1 MNKKAGRNQKRGFLR
16 VFCTSFTFVTLI
28 SVAVVAL
35 IIMAAAHK
43 TDVVHLDK
51 DFSGLSESLVG
62 SEGGDEKTMR
72 LLVIHGIGRHCI
84 GYAENLTRGIA
95 SQMGLSVP
103 DKDFNAIVEE
113 LDRKREANA
122 RKTVEA
128 TGISKISVDVIQGL
142 EELDLAWV
150 LMSDHCD
157 QIAEFPTY
165 TSDLRSSLSE
175 AEGGGNAQKLDY
187 NYKESAARST
197 CNHIRNAREGRSDE
211 MNCEEIRLTFD
222 LGSVV
227 SQEVNAENRIT
238 SFFTMGYIRTQS
250 YFKADDQ
257 EKQTPAL
264 KVYELV
270 WDPATSWAKNWYTG
284 HDAEFNAGRE
294 RLNRDLKSSVV
305 NESISDAV
313 MYLGSYRELI
323 QFPILL
329 AYCKVATDYPANDDG
344 VFECPLTGDK
354 SQNAIIDAREYAE
367 KNNIAIVTHSLG
379 TRIVFDTLGLLGH
392 EGFFQ
397 TIYKKLQ
404 ADGVVLGDYE
414 GSADSANL
422 LRDVFAMSLDKVFTL
437 ANQVPLLELSEL
449 RNPFDFGGGASVRQ
463 LGEGVGQ
470 FLEIRKQNASK
481 LQGKKKEPIQ
491 VVAFTDPNDL
501 LSYNLKCWYYLHVL
515 RNKDITTE
523 QLNKYLEEG
532 GLNKRRTFFSKMFAE
547 GCVPSGKIWKSKYD
561 ELWKQ
566 DDSISIVDV
575 TMNLAGWKFPGFYAD
590 PGMAHSKYFEKNEE
604 KIERLIA
611 CGGISKDG
619 RPRECIV
626 K

>member
-1 MNKKAGRNQKRGFLR
+1 MNRETNRDRKRGILR
-16 VFCTSFTFVTLI
+16 GFCSSFTILTLI
-28 SVAVVAL
+28 AVGIAVL
-35 IIMAAAHK
+35 VVMAAANK
-43 TDVVHLDK
+43 TDVMHIDK
-51 DFSGLSESLVG
+51 DFNGLSESLVG
-62 SEGGDEKTMR
+62 SDGSEEKTIR

-84 GYAENLTRGIA
+84 GYSENLTRGIA

-103 DKDFNAIVEE
+103 EKDFNAIVEE

-128 TGISKISVDVIQGL
+128 TGISEISVDVIQGL

-150 LMSDHCD
+150 LMNDHCD

-175 AEGGGNAQKLDY
+175 AEGGGDTQKIDY
-187 NYKESAARST
+187 NYKESAVRST
-197 CNHIRNAREGRSDE
+197 CNHIRNAREGRNDG

-222 LGSVV
+222 LGNVV
-227 SQEVNAENRIT
+227 SQEENDENRIT

-250 YFKADDQ
+250 YFKPDDQ

-284 HDAEFNAGRE
+284 HDAEFNAERE
-294 RLNRDLKSSVV
+294 RVNRDLKISVV

-323 QFPILL
+323 QFPVLL

-354 SQNAIIDAREYAE
+354 SQNAIIDAREYAA

-397 TIYKKLQ
+397 SIFEKLQ
-404 ADGVVLGDYE
+404 ADGVVLGNYE

-449 RNPFDFGGGASVRQ
+449 RNPFDFGGGASTRQ
-463 LGEGVGQ
+463 LGKGVGQ
-470 FLEIRKQNASK
+470 FLKIRKQNAVESSEK
-481 LQGKKKEPIQ
+481 MEKPLQ

-523 QLNKYLEEG
+523 QLNKYLDEG

-547 GCVPSGKIWKSKYD
+547 GCVPSGEIWKSKYD

-566 DDSISIVDV
+566 VTSISIVDV

-590 PGMAHSKYFEKNEE
+590 PAMAHSKYFEKNEE
-604 KIERLIA
+604 KIEQLIA
-611 CGGISKDG
+611 CGGSSKDG
-619 RPRECIV
+619 QPRKCKVE
-626 K
+626 